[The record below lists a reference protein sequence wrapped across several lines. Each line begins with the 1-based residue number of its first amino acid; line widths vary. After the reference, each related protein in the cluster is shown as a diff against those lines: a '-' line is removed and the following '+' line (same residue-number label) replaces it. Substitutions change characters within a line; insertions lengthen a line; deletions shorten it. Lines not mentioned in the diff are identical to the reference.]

1 MKANVFNQTDYDID
15 LKYYKY
21 FLSNALKVSGV
32 NGEVNLLFSNDNYI
46 RELNKKFRNKD
57 KATDILT
64 FPAGDKFDREEGGDI
79 IISYEWVK
87 NRYEEKKI
95 KKTIIKLIIHSVLH
109 LSGVHHSYSEKSLKE
124 NYRKMKE
131 LYIKIISY
139 IKIKRKIKKYNTEEN
154 INIWEI
160 IL

>member
-21 FLSNALKVSGV
+21 FLSNALKVAGID
-32 NGEVNLLFSNDNYI
+32 GEVNLLFSNDNYI
-46 RELNKKFRNKD
+46 RELNKKFRNKN
-57 KATDILT
+57 KATDVLT
-64 FPAGDKFDREEGGDI
+64 FPAGDIEEGGDI
-79 IISYEWVK
+79 VISYQWIK

-124 NYRKMKE
+124 NYKKMKE
-131 LYIKIISY
+131 LYIKIILH
-139 IKIKRKIKKYNTEEN
+139 IKNKNDKKEN
-154 INIWEI
+154 INI
-160 IL
+160 

>member
-1 MKANVFNQTDYDID
+1 MKANVFNQTDYYID

-21 FLSNALKVSGV
+21 FLSNALKVTGI

-57 KATDILT
+57 KATDVLT
-64 FPAGDKFDREEGGDI
+64 FPAGDKFDREDGGDI

-95 KKTIIKLIIHSVLH
+95 KKTIIKLIIHSILH
-109 LSGVHHSYSEKSLKE
+109 LRGVHHNYSKKSLKE
-124 NYRKMKE
+124 NYKKMKE
-131 LYIKIISY
+131 LYLKIILH
-139 IKIKRKIKKYNTEEN
+139 IKNKRNKKEN
-154 INIWEI
+154 INI
-160 IL
+160 